1 MSSRKLSGPKGRR
14 LRTGSVEGEMFWHY
28 LPFSPTRLYPLP
40 FQISA
45 AAGTPHRVPGTH
57 ARLFLVSA
65 GSVAPARS
73 VLRTV

>member
-14 LRTGSVEGEMFWHY
+14 LR
-28 LPFSPTRLYPLP
+28 SP
-40 FQISA
+40 A
-45 AAGTPHRVPGTH
+45 AAGTPHRVPRTH